1 LNNQTT
7 LYIGGWQIDAST
19 NRIGRD
25 GVEKKLEPRSME
37 LLMYLADH
45 PDQVVS
51 RQEIEENVWK
61 GRVVGYDALSG
72 SIVKIRKA
80 FGDTSK
86 KPRIIETIPKAGYRL
101 IAPVIQEEVE
111 QTSITDQPIKISK
124 AIIWALS
131 STILVA
137 VITAI
142 LVWQPWAPIFE
153 PASETKMQLPLPD
166 KPSLVVLPFTN
177 ISDDKEQDYFAD
189 GITDDLLIGLSKL
202 PDLFLISRST
212 AYTYKNKSVK
222 IRQVAEE
229 LGVRYVIEGSVR
241 RAGNT
246 VRINVQL
253 IDALSGGH
261 VWAEKYD
268 GDMNDIFRLQDDVV
282 ARIVYSLD
290 QNIVP
295 HKTVA
300 ATDVPEAYDL
310 YLQGMKH
317 YYLLDPA
324 NMAKAI
330 EFFRQATMLDSNYYE
345 AYAQLALAYG
355 WIIDSGWRSELDMTW
370 DQVKRFMK
378 WSLEAA
384 LRKPTS
390 TAYLASAWMEKIN
403 EKYEEALEEIDKA
416 ITLNPNDPYNF
427 TMKAAIMNQIGL
439 PKEAELN
446 ALRAIRLNPKN
457 ASIHIGLLG
466 VSLFHQD
473 RFIEAAEAFE
483 KAAMLEPYYEWNYL
497 SLAATYG
504 HLGELLKAKTA
515 LEKFEEIRADR
526 KHTPLT
532 VQQVS
537 KWGELKDMSFRERFL
552 EGLRIA
558 GVPER

>member
-1 LNNQTT
+1 MKDQPT

-19 NRIGRD
+19 YRIGRD

-80 FGDTSK
+80 FEDTSK

-101 IAPVIQEEVE
+101 IAPVLHGEVE
-111 QTSITDQPIKISK
+111 QKLFIDKSIRDFKPVVR
-124 AIIWALS
+124 ALA
-131 STILVA
+131 STVLVA
-137 VITAI
+137 VIAAI
-142 LVWQPWAPIFE
+142 LIWQPWTPIFE
-153 PASETKMQLPLPD
+153 PASETKMQFPLPD

-189 GITDDLLIGLSKL
+189 GITDDLLTGLSKL
-202 PDLFLISRST
+202 PNLFLISRST

-222 IRQVAEE
+222 IRQVSEE
-229 LGVRYVIEGSVR
+229 LGVRYVMEGSVR
-241 RAGNT
+241 RTGNK

-268 GDMNDIFRLQDDVV
+268 GEMGDIFKLQDEVV
-282 ARIVYSLD
+282 AKIVYSLD

-295 HKTVA
+295 QINLA
-300 ATDVPEAYDL
+300 ETDVAEAYDL
-310 YLQGMKH
+310 FLQGLRY
-317 YYLLDPA
+317 YYLHDPGS
-324 NMAKAI
+324 MSKAI
-330 EFFRQATMLDSNYYE
+330 EFFKQATELDSNYYR
-345 AYAQLALAYG
+345 AHAQLALAYG
-355 WIIDSGWRSELDMTW
+355 WIIDSGWESELDMTY
-370 DQVKRFMK
+370 DQVKELMS
-378 WSLEAA
+378 WSLKKA
-384 LRKPTS
+384 LKKPTS
-390 TAYLASAWMEKIN
+390 SAYMASAWLEFQN
-403 EKYEEALEEIDKA
+403 ERYEEALGEIDKA

-427 TMKAAIMNQIGL
+427 TMKAYINSRTGSA
-439 PKEAELN
+439 KEVEAN

-457 ASIHIGLLG
+457 ASIHIRLLG
-466 VSLFHQD
+466 KGLFHQD
-473 RFIEAAEAFE
+473 RFIEAADAFE

-504 HLGELLKAKTA
+504 HLGELSKASTA
-515 LEKFEEIRADR
+515 LGKFEAIRSDRDHAPSTIQEI
-526 KHTPLT
+526 
-532 VQQVS
+532 S
-537 KWGELKDMSFRERFL
+537 KWRNQSDRSFEERFI
-552 EGLRIA
+552 EGLRKA
-558 GVPER
+558 GMPER